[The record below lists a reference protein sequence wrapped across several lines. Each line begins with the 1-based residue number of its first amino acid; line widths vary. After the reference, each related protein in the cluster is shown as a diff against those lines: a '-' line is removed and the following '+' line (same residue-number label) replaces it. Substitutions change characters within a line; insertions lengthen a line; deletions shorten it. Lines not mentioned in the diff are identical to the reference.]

1 MLDVNDNAPVFQ
13 RRDYGV
19 TVPEDVAVGTEV
31 LRVLATS
38 VDIGLNAEIT
48 YRIRS
53 GNELGKFT
61 IDTNLGE
68 QMKDVSRCASDL
80 YILSWCVLGSI
91 FVADDLDFEVCK
103 DYYLTIEAWDGGNPP
118 LSSATVVTVDLMD
131 VNDNAPTFSQDIY
144 NVLVSEDASVGQT
157 VTRVTINS

>member
-31 LRVLATS
+31 LQVLATS

-61 IDTNLGE
+61 IDTSSGE
-68 QMKDVSRCASDL
+68 QTKDRSRCASGP
-80 YILSWCVLGSI
+80 YILSR
-91 FVADDLDFEVCK
+91 VC
-103 DYYLTIEAWDGGNPP
+103 
-118 LSSATVVTVDLMD
+118 
-131 VNDNAPTFSQDIY
+131 F
-144 NVLVSEDASVGQT
+144 
-157 VTRVTINS
+157 RVYFCGR

>member
-13 RRDYGV
+13 RRDYSI

-31 LRVLATS
+31 LRVLAMS

-61 IDTNLGE
+61 IDTHLGE
-68 QMKDVSRCASDL
+68 QMKDHSRCGSDL
-80 YILSWCVLGSI
+80 CILSS
-91 FVADDLDFEVCK
+91 VCFR
-103 DYYLTIEAWDGGNPP
+103 IRFCG
-118 LSSATVVTVDLMD
+118 
-131 VNDNAPTFSQDIY
+131 
-144 NVLVSEDASVGQT
+144 
-157 VTRVTINS
+157 

>member
-1 MLDVNDNAPVFQ
+1 MNDNAPVFQ
-13 RRDYGV
+13 RRDYSV

-61 IDTNLGE
+61 IDTHMGE
-68 QMKDVSRCASDL
+68 QMKDDSRCGSDL
-80 YILSWCVLGSI
+80 YMLIS
-91 FVADDLDFEVCK
+91 VC
-103 DYYLTIEAWDGGNPP
+103 
-118 LSSATVVTVDLMD
+118 
-131 VNDNAPTFSQDIY
+131 F
-144 NVLVSEDASVGQT
+144 
-157 VTRVTINS
+157 RVHFCG